1 MAAEGAVSSATSE
14 RDSVPESPAYESA
27 EALDFD
33 KDAQGMQLQRD
44 HASEHA
50 QYEDLSDKVSHAG
63 DFEEHDPPSITPD
76 DSKSARQD
84 HEISSDLEK
93 TVTASSKVSVH
104 SVFSPARKKFIVTM
118 AACAAFFSPLSA
130 AIFFPAL
137 NPLAHDLHVSSGLI
151 NLSLT
156 TYMIFQG
163 LAPTFMGDL
172 ADTAGRRPAYLIGFA
187 IYIGA
192 CIGLALQ
199 TNYAALLV
207 LRCIQSSGSSS
218 TIALASGVAS
228 DVATAAERGTYMGWV
243 NGGALVGPG
252 FLTILA
258 GAFVVPLILFYPETC
273 RKVVGNGSIP
283 PPLWNRDLISII
295 KDRRQRNKLPSLQR
309 TESYHSAKSARAAMT
324 AKRKIGFPNPLN
336 TLKLLLYKDVAM
348 LLLYNCLVYTAFY
361 DVNASIPYLF
371 GQIYG
376 FDELKIGLCYIP
388 YGVGCF
394 LAPMINGR
402 IMDVMFRRVAKQVGM
417 PVVKGRSNNL
427 RHFPLER
434 TRIPLAFTLVLIG
447 NTTLL
452 AYGWGLE
459 ANMPLAASLV
469 LLFVMGYTMTGSFNC
484 CSVMLVDYYPNNP
497 AAATACNNLC
507 RCLLGAGGTAAGI
520 IYLTTPI
527 LWVLLKWGPK
537 WREERMQRLD
547 AQK

>member
-14 RDSVPESPAYESA
+14 RDSVPKSPAYESA

-50 QYEDLSDKVSHAG
+50 QNEDLSDKVSHAG

-76 DSKSARQD
+76 DNESARQD

-93 TVTASSKVSVH
+93 TGTASSKVSVH

-163 LAPTFMGDL
+163 LVPTFMGDL

-187 IYIGA
+187 I
-192 CIGLALQ
+192 
-199 TNYAALLV
+199 
-207 LRCIQSSGSSS
+207 
-218 TIALASGVAS
+218 
-228 DVATAAERGTYMGWV
+228 W
-243 NGGALVGPG
+243 

-283 PPLWNRDLISII
+283 PPLWNRDLIGII
-295 KDRRQRNKLPSLQR
+295 KDRRQRNKLPPLQR

-507 RCLLGAGGTAAGI
+507 RCLLGAGGTAVIIPMIESMGRGPCFTFIAGI

-527 LWVLLKWGPK
+527 LWVLMKWGPK